1 MTDPITELAS
11 DRAALQRS
19 STAERVAGILR
30 ERITDGTLA
39 PGTRLPEDAL
49 GTALGVSRNTLR
61 ESFRLL
67 IHERLVV
74 AELNRGAFV
83 RRLTS
88 DDVVDLYRVRQ
99 LVECAAI
106 RSFTDGSGAVDGER
120 EAHLAVLR
128 AAVDEGRIAAKE
140 DRWPDVATANM
151 HFHRAV
157 VALAG
162 SARLDEYMR
171 QVSAE
176 LRLAFHVMQNPRTF
190 HEPYLGRNGEILE
203 RLEAGDVT
211 VAADLLVSYLQDAER
226 QVVAGYQEARAE

>member
-1 MTDPITELAS
+1 MTPDPITELAA

-19 STAERVAGILR
+19 STAERVARVLR
-30 ERITDGTLA
+30 ERITDGTLH
-39 PGTRLPEDAL
+39 PGSRLPEDAL

-61 ESFRLL
+61 EAFRLL

-88 DDVVDLYRVRQ
+88 EDVVDLYRVRR
-99 LVECAAI
+99 LVEGAAV
-106 RSFTDGSGAVDGER
+106 RAFTGPGAALE
-120 EAHLAVLR
+120 VLR
-128 AAVDEGRIAAKE
+128 QAVDEGRIAAKE
-140 DRWPDVATANM
+140 ERWPDVATANM

-157 VALAG
+157 VTLAG
-162 SARLDEYMR
+162 SSRLDEYMR

-203 RLEAGDVT
+203 RLEAGDVGG
-211 VAADLLVSYLQDAER
+211 AADLLESYLRDAER
-226 QVVAGYQEARAE
+226 QVVAGYQAAQS

>member
-1 MTDPITELAS
+1 MTPDPITELAA

-19 STAERVAGILR
+19 STAERVARVLR
-30 ERITDGTLA
+30 ERITDGTLH
-39 PGTRLPEDAL
+39 PGSRLPEDAL

-61 ESFRLL
+61 EAFRLL

-88 DDVVDLYRVRQ
+88 EDVVDLYRVRR
-99 LVECAAI
+99 LVEGAAV
-106 RSFTDGSGAVDGER
+106 RSFTGPDAALE
-120 EAHLAVLR
+120 VLR
-128 AAVDEGRIAAKE
+128 QAVDEGRIAAKE
-140 DRWPDVATANM
+140 ERWPDVATANM
-151 HFHRAV
+151 HFHQAV
-157 VALAG
+157 VTLAG
-162 SARLDEYMR
+162 SSRLDEYMR

-203 RLEAGDVT
+203 RLEAGDVGS
-211 VAADLLVSYLQDAER
+211 AADLLEGYLRDAER
-226 QVVAGYQEARAE
+226 QVVAGYQAAQS

>member
-1 MTDPITELAS
+1 MTPDPMTELAA

-19 STAERVAGILR
+19 STAERVAHILR
-30 ERITDGTLA
+30 DRITDGTLQ
-39 PGTRLPEDAL
+39 PGSRLPEDAL

-61 ESFRLL
+61 EAFRLL

-88 DDVVDLYRVRQ
+88 ADVTDLYRVRR
-99 LVECAAI
+99 LVECAAV
-106 RSFTDGSGAVDGER
+106 RGFDSAANPALD
-120 EAHLAVLR
+120 VLR
-128 AAVDEGRIAAKE
+128 QSVDEGRTAAKE

-151 HFHRAV
+151 HFHQAI

-162 SARLDEYMR
+162 SPRLDEYMR

-203 RLEAGDVT
+203 RLEVGDIAA
-211 VAADLLVSYLQDAER
+211 AADLLLEYLTDAER
-226 QVVAGYQEARAE
+226 QVVAGYEAVDHA

>member
-1 MTDPITELAS
+1 MTSDPITELAS

-19 STAERVAGILR
+19 STAERVARILR
-30 ERITDGTLA
+30 ERITDGTLQ
-39 PGTRLPEDAL
+39 PGSRLPEDAL

-61 ESFRLL
+61 EAFRLL

-88 DDVVDLYRVRQ
+88 EDVVDLYRVRR
-99 LVECAAI
+99 LVECAAL
-106 RSFTDGSGAVDGER
+106 RSFSG
-120 EAHLAVLR
+120 EADANLDVLR
-128 AAVDEGRIAAKE
+128 HTVDEGRIAAKE

-151 HFHRAV
+151 HFHQAV

-162 SARLDEYMR
+162 STRLDEYMR

-211 VAADLLVSYLQDAER
+211 TAADLLVRYLEDAER
-226 QVVAGYQEARAE
+226 QVVAGYEEAQTR